1 MSQIQRLETFLSLF
15 STDNRV
21 LIVINADPDAI
32 GSALAVKR
40 LLWRKVSE
48 VKIAHFNKI
57 RRPDNLTLL
66 RLLNIELTFITE
78 IDEHHFN
85 RFVVV
90 DSQPD
95 HHECFA
101 MFAYDAIIDHHPLS
115 CDSGRFNDIRPDYG
129 ACSTMLTEYIKAAG
143 IKPSQPLAT
152 ALLMGIKTDTGGF
165 SRQTSLEDIRA
176 FQFLYKYANPCIITR
191 IEQAEFK
198 ENDLDFIA
206 AAIKKKEIINHRIY
220 AHTDTIANPDQC
232 VITADFFMK
241 TESANWSIVSGIYK
255 DTLIIIMRND
265 GLRKSAGNTA
275 KQAFGHIGSAG
286 GHQTMARV
294 EIKMEEIETF
304 FGSSNIAEQQIADW
318 VVDQVEANA
327 GVKTE

>member
-15 STDNRV
+15 SSENRV
-21 LIVINADPDAI
+21 LIIINADPDAI

-48 VKIAHFNKI
+48 VKITHFNEI

-66 RLLNIELTFITE
+66 RLLNIDLTFITE
-78 IDEHHFN
+78 IDERHFD

-115 CDSGRFNDIRPDYG
+115 CDVGRFNDIRPDYG

-152 ALLMGIKTDTGGF
+152 ALLMGIKTDTSGF
-165 SRQTSLEDIRA
+165 LRQTAMEDVRA
-176 FQFLYKYANPCIITR
+176 FQFLYKHANPCVITR

-206 AAIKKKEIINHRIY
+206 SAIRKKKIVNHRIY
-220 AHTDTIANPDQC
+220 AHTGTIKNPDQC

-241 TESANWSIVSGIYK
+241 TETANWSIVSGIYK
-255 DTLIIIMRND
+255 DDLVIIMRND

-275 KQAFGHIGSAG
+275 KHAFGTMGSAG

-294 EIKMEEIETF
+294 EIKREEIHTLL
-304 FGSSNIAEQQIADW
+304 GPDADSDTRLADW
-318 VVDQVEANA
+318 IMDQVEANA